1 MARKTFTGCYLS
13 GTGNSRR
20 AALWA
25 GETAGKKGLKSSV
38 FSFDS
43 PSLPDD
49 LVSSP
54 GNMLG
59 LFFPAHGFTA
69 PWGIIHFVQTR
80 LPKSRGAE
88 AFVVVTRG
96 GTKFGPLFAPGMEG
110 TAGYLLAF
118 LLWLKG
124 YKIRGVMGLDM
135 PVNWISFHWGLH
147 PEKTAKPIIAHSETR
162 ARRFY
167 ERVLSGERAY
177 WSAIPFI
184 LGILILP
191 ISAAYLVLGRFFLA
205 KLFFASYKCDGCAVC
220 ANNCPFSAIKMRGVK
235 NPRPYWTFE
244 CESCMRCMAFCPK
257 RCVEA
262 GHSFA
267 AIMFYVGSIPLWAY
281 LLDAVVARY
290 EWFAPSANLWTEA
303 LLYIVYSIAVMFVSY
318 AVLDVIVRVPLI
330 NRIFTYTT
338 LTSVYRRYHEPST
351 KLREL
356 SVRRKDAGAGE
367 G

>member
-1 MARKTFTGCYLS
+1 LTDKTFTACYLS

-25 GETAGKKGLKSSV
+25 GETAEKKGLKSSV

-43 PSLPDD
+43 PILPADI
-49 LVSSP
+49 VSSP
-54 GNMLG
+54 DNMLG

-135 PVNWISFHWGLH
+135 PVNWIAFHWGLH
-147 PEKTAKPIIAHSETR
+147 PEKTAKPIIARSEPR
-162 ARRFY
+162 ANRFY

-177 WSAIPFI
+177 WSLLPLIM
-184 LGILILP
+184 GILILP
-191 ISAAYLVLGRFFLA
+191 ISAAYLALGRFFLA

-262 GHSFA
+262 GHSFG
-267 AIMFYVGSIPLWAY
+267 AIMFYVTTIPVWAY

-290 EWFAPSANLWTEA
+290 EWFAPSANMWTAA
-303 LLYIVYSIAVMFVSY
+303 LLYIVYSIAVMFAGY
-318 AVLDVIVRVPLI
+318 AVLDVIVRVPFI
-330 NRIFTYTT
+330 NRIFTHTT

-356 SVRRKDAGAGE
+356 SARRNETGVGE